1 MANLG
6 VKGRVVNAVSG
17 TTGIGNL
24 TVKVVDFDPFF
35 NTDDILATGKTQS
48 NGNFSLTY
56 SPEAYSFW
64 KGDRKPDLVVWIM
77 TPGGRLLFETE
88 EVEDVSDDILDVGE
102 IRIHPKH
109 IDGWL
114 VTHATLKPE
123 NGDAVALFPDNAI
136 EYLIDGGEMF
146 PAITDAAQA
155 ARTSI
160 NLMNLFFNVDKGLIT
175 KFKSTF
181 DPANPPSTN
190 CKQKALEA
198 TLEEVLKAAVK
209 KTTTAGG
216 TIPARNIPVNVLV
229 TDIPA
234 VASDTSREVREFFD
248 DTGVKAG
255 DFNKGLALLHARAMI
270 RDGIEAIMMG
280 SSIKQGYFSDTRHAI
295 RDARHSGSLLHDVN
309 VRVIGPAVAQISKT
323 FATIWKVKN
332 GALDTIAIDP
342 QKIPKGTGPNV
353 ASVQVLRT
361 LPGGTFTSTAP
372 GDEFLPHG
380 ETGILEAY
388 QRAIANAERFIYIEN
403 QYFTSPD
410 IVDALINRMNVDT
423 GPLKSKKL
431 NIILLLNI
439 VPDLPGYPD
448 RQVQYVKQLK
458 AVAEATGHKLGV
470 YSLWSRSLTVE
481 SNNQKKFEIMPIY
494 VHSKTAVFDDTW
506 ATTGTANLDG
516 TSMNYHQTSLI
527 LNTAFIEF
535 LGNIFPTA
543 ARYFFNGVYLFLL
556 YNLLKLIPVP
566 SAIQSAIN
574 PFGYLLLAVGLLV
587 LLIKNFDKVIDAIKD
602 ALEIAFEVI
611 ELPEVVRNVTARPAQ
626 HALPKRQRQP
636 ARNVEMNVVLY
647 NGIDG
652 QPPSPAATELRQRLW
667 KEHLDFETL
676 PAELHSLPPGPGL
689 LNWVDLW
696 DARAKSNLEA
706 IAALTN
712 PKADQSKAT
721 LPGNRV
727 PKILAWT
734 GKTKPDKALEALNI
748 RTKGLRGSA
757 RNFNFDKC
765 KFDPRDFSISTILRY
780 ILWPL

>member
-1 MANLG
+1 MANIG
-6 VKGRVVNAVSG
+6 VKGRVLNAVDG
-17 TTGIGNL
+17 KGIKNL
-24 TVKVVDFDPFF
+24 TVKAVDFDPFF
-35 NTDDILATGKTQS
+35 NEDEILVTGKT
-48 NGNFSLTY
+48 GPDGRFALTY

-64 KGDRKPDLVVWIM
+64 KGDRKPDLVVWVLG
-77 TPGGRLLFETE
+77 PAGRLLFETKE
-88 EVEDVSDDILDVGE
+88 EENVTVDILDVGD
-102 IRIHPKH
+102 IRIHPNH

-123 NGDAVALFPDNAI
+123 NGDTVALFHGNEI

-146 PAITDAAQA
+146 PEITKAAQGA
-155 ARTSI
+155 KTSI
-160 NLMNLFFNVDKGLIT
+160 NLMNLFFNVGKGLIT
-175 KFKSTF
+175 KFKSSF
-181 DPANPPSTN
+181 DPVNPPSTK
-190 CKQKALEA
+190 CKDAALEA
-198 TLEEVLKAAVK
+198 NLEEVLKVAVK
-209 KTTTAGG
+209 KTASGTT
-216 TIPARNIPVNVLV
+216 PARNIPVNVLV

-270 RDGIEAIMMG
+270 RDGVEAIIMG

-295 RDARHSGSLLHDVN
+295 RDARHNGSLLHDVN
-309 VRVIGPAVAQISKT
+309 VRVTGPAVAQISKT

-332 GALDTIAIDP
+332 GALDTITIKPED
-342 QKIPKGTGPNV
+342 IPKGTGPNV

-361 LPGGTFTSTAP
+361 LPGGTFTSTTP

-388 QRAIANAERFIYIEN
+388 QRAIANAERFIYFEN

-410 IVDALINRMNVDT
+410 IVDALIARMNADT
-423 GPLKSKKL
+423 EPLKSKKL
-431 NIILLLNI
+431 NIILVLNI

-494 VHSKTAVFDDTW
+494 VHSKSAIIDDTW

-527 LNTAFIEF
+527 VNTAFMEF
-535 LGNIFPTA
+535 LEGIVPTFG
-543 ARYFFNGVYLFLL
+543 RYFINGTYLFML
-556 YNLLKLIPVP
+556 YNLLKLVPIPASFASYAP
-566 SAIQSAIN
+566 Y
-574 PFGYLLLAVGLLV
+574 GYLLLAAGLLI
-587 LLIKNFDKVIDAIKD
+587 LILKNFDKVIDAIKD
-602 ALEIAFEVI
+602 ALEITSEVS
-611 ELPEVVRNVTARPAQ
+611 ELPEVLRNVTARPAQ
-626 HALPKRQRQP
+626 HALPNRTRQP

-647 NGIDG
+647 NGIAG
-652 QPPSPAATELRQRLW
+652 QPASPVASELRQRLW

-676 PAELHSLPPGPGL
+676 PAELQTVPPGSGL

-696 DARAKSNLEA
+696 DARAKSNLDA

-727 PKILAWT
+727 PKVLAWT
-734 GKTKPDKALEALNI
+734 GKTKPDQALEALKI
-748 RTKGLRGSA
+748 RTKGLRSSA
-757 RNFNFDKC
+757 QNFDFKKC
-765 KFDPRDFSISTILRY
+765 KFDPRDFDIFSILRH
-780 ILWPL
+780 IVWPL